1 MDENTGRTKKT
12 RVSADA
18 AARAAQRGHLEAKP
32 KRRAAGAGAEPRSEQ
47 IHEQIQV
54 IEGGGRQRAPDV
66 KDHVGRQLKAVYDD
80 MLRQPVPSRFMDLL
94 QELAAKSEPRD
105 R

>member
-12 RVSADA
+12 RVSSDP
-18 AARAAQRGHLEAKP
+18 AARAVQRDRVEAKP
-32 KRRAAGAGAEPRSEQ
+32 KRRGAGTAAEPHS
-47 IHEQIQV
+47 EQIQV

-66 KDHVGRQLKAVYDD
+66 KDHIGRQLKAVYDD
-80 MLRQPVPSRFMDLL
+80 MMRQPVPSRFMDLL
-94 QELAAKSEPRD
+94 QELAAKSEPKD